1 MQHSGRSGG
10 QMERSPRPST
20 VRVCSPLRPPCRAC
34 LKRLHQKTQTGQAA
48 EVMAIH
54 QLSSFVDKGS
64 QKNKLCSRKSV
75 LRKGGAGRG
84 RVTASAAGGTVQ
96 YPEDY
101 DEVLEQVRISTAA
114 ALKDG
119 KQLIEI
125 EFPTAGL
132 DSTAGDAEGG
142 MEMSMSMTAIREF
155 CKMFVQTDQAP
166 KTRIFFPDK
175 KESVLAR
182 GGTFEGTPFKIDF
195 LTSPSGLS
203 DIGWEKKVKMTDRVQ
218 PSDEI
223 FVVAYPYFNVN
234 EMLAVEELWKDS
246 AGPSGRPIIVF
257 NGEMDRIR
265 SGYYPPFFYPKLG
278 QLAKTFLPKFEAAY
292 YIHNFKGRYGG
303 KLFRAYPGPW
313 QVLRQNAQGQLE
325 VIQESE
331 TMPTLKE
338 VALNILP
345 TINIGI

>member
-1 MQHSGRSGG
+1 
-10 QMERSPRPST
+10 
-20 VRVCSPLRPPCRAC
+20 
-34 LKRLHQKTQTGQAA
+34 
-48 EVMAIH
+48 MAVH
-54 QLSSFVDKGS
+54 KLSSFVDKAN
-64 QKNKLCSRKSV
+64 QKNIRWSWKNVSRN
-75 LRKGGAGRG
+75 GGAGRG
-84 RVTASAAGGTVQ
+84 RVTAMAAGDAVR

-182 GGTFEGTPFKIDF
+182 GGIFEGTPFKIDF

-313 QVLRQNAQGQLE
+313 QVLRLNAQGQLE

-331 TMPTLKE
+331 SMPTLKE